1 VIKFAADTCRGC
13 PGRDQCTHSTSPNY
27 GRQLTVAPREVHDAQ
42 HAARATQDTP
52 DWQARYAVRAGVE
65 GTIRQGVAVTGMRRA
80 RYRGLPKTRLE
91 HVYSAVALN
100 LIRLDAYWNGP
111 RPGPNQD
118 QPPRPPR
125 PRPRSLIELA
135 SRVFPRHKQAQGAT
149 SLLVSVQLGA
159 GRHGRDGHRHSP
171 YDRAR
176 VKPLAPAV
184 GEPYPAKGDST
195 AQPAAGW
202 VWKARQH
209 TDFVR
214 WCDHGQRS
222 SSARCVALTV
232 LVG

>member
-1 VIKFAADTCRGC
+1 VIKFAAGTCRGC

-149 SLLVSVQLGA
+149 SLLVSVQLRA

-171 YDRAR
+171 YGRAR

-195 AQPAAGW
+195 GTTCGRLGLESPTT
-202 VWKARQH
+202 H
-209 TDFVR
+209 
-214 WCDHGQRS
+214 
-222 SSARCVALTV
+222 
-232 LVG
+232 